1 MSSFRCIG
9 LSAAPF
15 APLFDLD
22 DTQLHAH
29 GARRVHADQS
39 PGFPCRVSLE
49 DARPGEELLLLH
61 YRHQPADTP
70 YRAAGP
76 IYVRRHA
83 QTAAT
88 VPDQVPAAI
97 RRRLLSLRG
106 YDAADMLIAADVHAG
121 ETIAA
126 AIVKAFADPQVRYL
140 HLHHARQGCFACR
153 VERVGL
159 GTRDSGLGT
168 RDSGLGTRD
177 SGLGTRDSGR
187 QGVVQGQ
194 IAVKRFDEK
203 IAKFLETKAAF
214 LQFKP
219 CRFSAGGASAL
230 LQKSEDA
237 AHSRPSPGPQ
247 SPVPN

>member
-177 SGLGTRDSGR
+177 SGLGTRDSGLGTR
-187 QGVVQGQ
+187 DSGLGTRDSGLGTRDSGLGT
-194 IAVKRFDEK
+194 AG
-203 IAKFLETKAAF
+203 
-214 LQFKP
+214 
-219 CRFSAGGASAL
+219 CRPRANRCQAI
-230 LQKSEDA
+230 
-237 AHSRPSPGPQ
+237 
-247 SPVPN
+247 